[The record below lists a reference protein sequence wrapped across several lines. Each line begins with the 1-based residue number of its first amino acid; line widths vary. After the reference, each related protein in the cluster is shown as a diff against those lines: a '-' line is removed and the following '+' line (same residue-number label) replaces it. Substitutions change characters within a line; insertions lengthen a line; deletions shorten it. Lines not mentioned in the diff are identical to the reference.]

1 MRGRLE
7 PFLDPEMRA
16 VTDDDLARLE
26 EIPMKRI
33 HRFSAAKAD
42 ENIAR
47 HRDHIER
54 LNADLDNI
62 TGYTIARYENLKEKY
77 GHAYPRHTLIR
88 SFDNI
93 EASNVAEANEKLY
106 INREEGFIGT
116 SLKKDEYLLTCS
128 SIDDV
133 IIFYRDGRYKV
144 VRVAD
149 KLFVGKKHNP
159 YRAIPQGRHPHHLQR
174 HLSGRQGR
182 HILHEALCRDR
193 SDARPRI

>member
-62 TGYTIARYENLKEKY
+62 TGYTIAL
-77 GHAYPRHTLIR
+77 
-88 SFDNI
+88 
-93 EASNVAEANEKLY
+93 V
-106 INREEGFIGT
+106 
-116 SLKKDEYLLTCS
+116 
-128 SIDDV
+128 
-133 IIFYRDGRYKV
+133 
-144 VRVAD
+144 
-149 KLFVGKKHNP
+149 
-159 YRAIPQGRHPHHLQR
+159 
-174 HLSGRQGR
+174 
-182 HILHEALCRDR
+182 
-193 SDARPRI
+193 